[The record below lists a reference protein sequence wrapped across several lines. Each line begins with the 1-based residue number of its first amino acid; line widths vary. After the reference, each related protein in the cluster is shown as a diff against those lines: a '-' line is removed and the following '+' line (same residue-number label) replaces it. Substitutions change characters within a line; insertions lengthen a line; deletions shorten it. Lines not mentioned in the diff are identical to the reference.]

1 MYNVL
6 RNVKCCMVL
15 YIDLTRILRIYGATQ
30 GHNVV
35 LCCIMIKI
43 VVGGC
48 LVLLKEGGEGHR
60 RAYSRSLLF
69 DVRRHGDQKLTERI
83 CH

>member
-6 RNVKCCMVL
+6 GNVKRCMVL
-15 YIDLTRILRIYGATQ
+15 FIDLNCILRIYGATQ
-30 GHNVV
+30 GYSVV
-35 LCCIMIKI
+35 LCCIMMKI

-69 DVRRHGDQKLTERI
+69 DVRRHGVKKLTGRI